1 MNVCTLS
8 PFSRVQSLPS
18 YGPYFAGFLCPWDSP
33 GKNMAVGCHFLL
45 QDLSDQG
52 IEPESLVSCIGRW
65 VFTTSATWEAYVI
78 ITLC

>member
-1 MNVCTLS
+1 
-8 PFSRVQSLPS
+8 
-18 YGPYFAGFLCPWDSP
+18 
-33 GKNMAVGCHFLL
+33 MAVGCHFLL

-65 VFTTSATWEAYVI
+65 VFTTSATWEAYII